1 MSRVSFYTRPYD
13 RLEPYDG
20 KLSRTVLRGGTG
32 SNASLLPDIHSEK
45 DILKLVT
52 TLIANTKGES
62 KGGDDFWLKAE
73 TLLYTAL
80 IGYIHYEA
88 PEEEQNFSTLLEMIN
103 AMEVREDDEEFKN
116 PVDLMFEELEKQNPD
131 HFAVRQYAK
140 YKLAAGVIS

>member
-52 TLIANTKGES
+52 TLIANTKGEG
-62 KGGDDFWLKAE
+62 KAGDDFWVSATRSL
-73 TLLYTAL
+73 
-80 IGYIHYEA
+80 
-88 PEEEQNFSTLLEMIN
+88 
-103 AMEVREDDEEFKN
+103 
-116 PVDLMFEELEKQNPD
+116 
-131 HFAVRQYAK
+131 AVKSQRTNNKIQ
-140 YKLAAGVIS
+140 LFG